1 MKHIFLVFLFLSN
14 TMAQIPAFD
23 WQGHRGCRGIMPE
36 NTIPAFLKALEL
48 GVTTLELDVVI
59 SKDGQVVVSH
69 EPYFNPDI
77 STDPNGQPVAKSSK
91 INLYEMNYADIAKY
105 DVGLR
110 GNPNFLDQQK
120 LKIHKPLLI
129 EVIKAAEDYRKKHN
143 LATFG
148 YNIEIKSEQNE
159 YDKWQPQPAVF
170 CGLVYEIIAQLLPFE
185 RVTVQSFDFN
195 VLKYWKKQTD
205 AGVYKKVILSALV
218 SNLKGI
224 EKNVEDLGF
233 KPQVYSPYYRLLN
246 LEKVNQLHALGIKVV
261 PWTVNTT
268 AEMAELKAMGVD
280 GIITDYPNKIPK

>member
-1 MKHIFLVFLFLSN
+1 MKYLFLIFLFLSN
-14 TMAQIPAFD
+14 TMPQIPPFD

-59 SKDGQVVVSH
+59 SKDNQVVVSH

-77 STDPNGQPVAKSSK
+77 STAPNGQPVAKGSK
-91 INLYEMNYADIAKY
+91 LNLYEMTYADIAQY

-110 GNPNFLDQQK
+110 GNPNFAEQQK
-120 LKIHKPLLI
+120 LKTNKPLLI

-148 YNIEIKSEQNE
+148 YNIEIKSEANE
-159 YDKWQPQPAVF
+159 YDKWQPQPTVF
-170 CGLVYEIIAQLLPFE
+170 CDLVYKTIANLLPFE

-195 VLKYWKKQTD
+195 VLKHWKKQTD
-205 AGVYKKVILSALV
+205 AGIYKKVTLSALV

-224 EKNVEDLGF
+224 EKNIEDLGF
-233 KPQVYSPYYRLLN
+233 RPEVYSPYYKLLSQ
-246 LEKVNQLHALGIKVV
+246 EKVNQLHALGIKVV
-261 PWTVNTT
+261 PWTVNT
-268 AEMAELKAMGVD
+268 ADEMAALKALGVD
-280 GIITDYPNKIPK
+280 GIITDYPNRIPR

>member
-14 TMAQIPAFD
+14 TMAQTPTFD

-36 NTIPAFLKALEL
+36 NTVPAFLKALEL

-59 SKDGQVVVSH
+59 SRDGQVVVSH

-77 STDPNGQPVAKSSK
+77 STDPNGQPVAKNSK
-91 INLYEMNYADIAKY
+91 INLYEMNYADISKY

-110 GNPNFLDQQK
+110 GNPSFPDQQK
-120 LKIHKPLLI
+120 LKTHKPLLI

-143 LATFG
+143 LANFG

-170 CGLVYEIIAQLLPFE
+170 CGLVYEIIVQLLPFE

-205 AGVYKKVILSALV
+205 AGIYKKVTLSALV

-224 EKNVEDLGF
+224 EKNIENLGF
-233 KPQVYSPYYRLLN
+233 KPQVYSPYYKLLS
-246 LEKVNQLHALGIKVV
+246 LGKVNQLHALGIKVV
-261 PWTVNTT
+261 PWTVNTA
-268 AEMAELKAMGVD
+268 AEMTELKAMGVD

>member
-110 GNPNFLDQQK
+110 GNPNFPDQQK
-120 LKIHKPLLI
+120 LKAHKPLLI
-129 EVIKAAEDYRKKHN
+129 EVIKAAEDYRKKYN
-143 LATFG
+143 LANFG

-170 CGLVYEIIAQLLPFE
+170 CGLVYEIIAQLLLFE

-233 KPQVYSPYYRLLN
+233 KPQVYSPYYKLLSS
-246 LEKVNQLHALGIKVV
+246 EKVNQLHALGIKVV